1 LLIRFIEIYLT
12 DIDSLSL
19 LNHLVTIESDETDAL
34 SEGKSK
40 RKIILGE
47 QREHMSLKLN
57 CQAVAYSGKRGRLL

>member
-1 LLIRFIEIYLT
+1 
-12 DIDSLSL
+12 
-19 LNHLVTIESDETDAL
+19 VTIESDETDAL